1 MAVKIKQEEEEYE
14 FSAFDDL
21 QSYAI
26 NLAELLAIISDSNAS
41 GKYAL
46 EEKITSEIDNV
57 IDILIEL
64 RHDKARVR

>member
-1 MAVKIKQEEEEYE
+1 MAVKVKQEEEYE
-14 FSAFDDL
+14 FVAFDEL

-46 EEKITSEIDNV
+46 EEKITSEIDDV
-57 IDILIEL
+57 IDILIRL
-64 RHDKARVR
+64 RNDKARV